1 MKLKTFSALT
11 GIAGLI
17 ALFASAVMPLVYIKE
32 VLHGGTDIIGG
43 TDGPTYQYIVTRGL
57 GNWPTFLM
65 LAGAALVF
73 TALFCLIFSNT
84 VRKHCH
90 IPTTL
95 LSLGMSA
102 SGILGLVCL
111 LECAS
116 IFAIGSFRRY
126 PIRFPVC
133 MITGMLCACL
143 LTWLAVLYYR
153 VRREHR
159 SGVGFALDIVTGV
172 LYLPSLFWFVLC
184 VEKLLS

>member
-1 MKLKTFSALT
+1 MKLKTFSLIA
-11 GIAGLI
+11 GIAGLL
-17 ALFASAVMPLVYIKE
+17 ALLVGAVMPMVYIAV

-111 LECAS
+111 LECAA

-133 MITGMLCACL
+133 MITGMLCGCL
-143 LTWLAVLYYR
+143 LIWLAVIYYR
-153 VRREHR
+153 VRRKHR

>member
-17 ALFASAVMPLVYIKE
+17 ALIAGAAMPFVYIKDM
-32 VLHGGTDIIGG
+32 LHGGTGIVGG

-111 LECAS
+111 LECAA

-133 MITGMLCACL
+133 VITGMLCACL
-143 LTWLAVLYYR
+143 LTWLAVMYYR
-153 VRREHR
+153 VRRKHR
-159 SGVGFALDIVTGV
+159 SGVGFVLDIVTGI
-172 LYLPSLFWFVLC
+172 LYLPSFFWFVLC